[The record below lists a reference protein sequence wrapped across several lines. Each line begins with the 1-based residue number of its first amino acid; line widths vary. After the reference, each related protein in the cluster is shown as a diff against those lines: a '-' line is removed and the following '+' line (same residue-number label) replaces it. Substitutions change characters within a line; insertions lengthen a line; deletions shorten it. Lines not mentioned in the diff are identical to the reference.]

1 MAAKIIP
8 ARDTAANWSSLNPL
22 LPEGVEARITDS
34 IGLYKIGDGIHR
46 WNDLPLLGEA
56 NQTPIV
62 QLTSTTAQVQP
73 NVFNKWG
80 AVTSLNITL
89 RSGNDGICNEYMLEF
104 TVSGDDFSLSLPSD
118 VRWANEPDWVSGNTY
133 QVSILNNLAIGA
145 EWEAAEA

>member
-8 ARDTAANWSSLNPL
+8 ARDTAAVWSSLNPL

-34 IGLYKIGDGIHR
+34 IGLYKIGDGVHR

-62 QLTSTTAQVQP
+62 QLTSATAQIQP
-73 NVFNKWG
+73 NVLNKWG

-89 RSGNDGICNEYMLEF
+89 RSGNNGICNEYMLEF
-104 TVSGDDFSLSLPSD
+104 TVSGEDFSLNLPSGI
-118 VRWANEPDWVSGNTY
+118 RWVNEPDWISGNTY

-145 EWEAAEA
+145 EWEAAGS